1 MSLSTKANLEGQAAA
16 RKFMFETSF
25 DLDDDRDDGERRA
38 PTFSEADLNAA
49 REEAFAEGQQAGRA
63 EAMQSLEHASEMAL
77 KCIGGRLE
85 DLIAARQSHNDALA
99 CEAISVAAAVCRKA
113 IPVMA
118 ERHALEEIEG
128 LVGECLQLV
137 IEEPRI
143 VVRVPDNL
151 VEPLKGRID
160 AVAAGHGFAGK
171 VVLLG
176 DDSLAPT
183 DCTVVWPDGGAE
195 RDGERLW
202 ADIDAAV
209 ARRLDGTGHG
219 AEAQETREDS

>member
-1 MSLSTKANLEGQAAA
+1 MSTKATLEGQAVA

-25 DLDDDRDDGERRA
+25 DLDDDGEDMERKA
-38 PTFSEADLNAA
+38 PTFSEADFNAA
-49 REEAFAEGQQAGRA
+49 CEEAFAKGQQAGRA
-63 EAMQSLEHASEMAL
+63 EAMQGLEQASEMAL
-77 KCIGGRLE
+77 KVIAGRLE
-85 DLIAARQSHNDALA
+85 DLIAARQAHNDALA
-99 CEAISVAAAVCRKA
+99 REAISVAAAVCRKA

-128 LVGECLQLV
+128 LVGECLHLV

-160 AVAAGHGFAGK
+160 AVAAGQGFAGK

-202 ADIDAAV
+202 AEIDAAV
-209 ARRLDGTGHG
+209 ARRLDGTGPG
-219 AEAQETREDS
+219 AEAQEQREED